1 MEDKENDIRLER
13 DLHEGRTARDMKE
26 ARGEVR
32 GKNWEGFFCTEKSRR
47 SLSMELKMLFLWGIC
62 QNIIMFICG
71 DSKMRR
77 KGRTRWR
84 GKKGGKEGQRR

>member
-32 GKNWEGFFCTEKSRR
+32 GKNWEGDFGSFQDEQTCVLTSHNC
-47 SLSMELKMLFLWGIC
+47 S
-62 QNIIMFICG
+62 FI
-71 DSKMRR
+71 DLSKM
-77 KGRTRWR
+77 K
-84 GKKGGKEGQRR
+84 